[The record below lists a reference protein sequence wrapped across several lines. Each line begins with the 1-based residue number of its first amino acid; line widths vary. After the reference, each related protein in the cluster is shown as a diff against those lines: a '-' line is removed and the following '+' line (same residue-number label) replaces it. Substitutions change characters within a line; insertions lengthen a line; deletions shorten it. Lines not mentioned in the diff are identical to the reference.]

1 MRGVSKSSGFQGQS
15 HCPLDASESVVW
27 GWDAQ
32 IWYPSHRE
40 QLFARS
46 IVLSSSWLVPEYL
59 HIDTFP
65 SKERG
70 DIAGKRGAVSFL
82 HIFPQRTQP
91 PTRNVILTNIVA
103 TTKAAKK
110 CTQEFSIIPRR
121 STYTIKCFIIK
132 MLLKL

>member
-32 IWYPSHRE
+32 IWYPSHRK

-46 IVLSSSWLVPEYL
+46 IILSSSWLVPEYL

-65 SKERG
+65 NKERG
-70 DIAGKRGAVSFL
+70 DITGKRGAVSFL
-82 HIFPQRTQP
+82 HIFPQTENSGPYKECNLDQHCGYYKSSKEMYSEVL
-91 PTRNVILTNIVA
+91 NNSKEVNLHHKVLYN
-103 TTKAAKK
+103 
-110 CTQEFSIIPRR
+110 
-121 STYTIKCFIIK
+121 
-132 MLLKL
+132 

>member
-1 MRGVSKSSGFQGQS
+1 MRDVSKSSGFQGQS

-32 IWYPSHRE
+32 IWQPNHRK

-46 IVLSSSWLVPEYL
+46 IILSSSWLVPEYL

-82 HIFPQRTQP
+82 HILSQTENSAPYREGHLDQHCVYYKKQQ
-91 PTRNVILTNIVA
+91 RNVL
-103 TTKAAKK
+103 
-110 CTQEFSIIPRR
+110 R
-121 STYTIKCFIIK
+121 SSQ
-132 MLLKL
+132 

>member
-32 IWYPSHRE
+32 IWYPNHRK

-46 IVLSSSWLVPEYL
+46 TILSSSWLVPEDL

-70 DIAGKRGAVSFL
+70 DIAGKRGAVSFS
-82 HIFPQRTQP
+82 HILSQTENSAPYKEGNLDQHYGYYKSSKEMYLEVL
-91 PTRNVILTNIVA
+91 NN
-103 TTKAAKK
+103 AKK
-110 CTQEFSIIPRR
+110 VNLPQ
-121 STYTIKCFIIK
+121 K
-132 MLLKL
+132 MLYN